1 MSNNRSA
8 TSKRAATQAP
18 SSPGFAEKPG
28 LAEKSGFAEKAR
40 RQSLSALTGRDRG
53 FWASRNYSFQA
64 ALAGAIHTLRTQP
77 NAWIEM
83 GAGVIIAIFGW
94 LFAISALEWGLLG
107 MTIFGILALE
117 AVNTAVEAVVDL
129 VSPEFHPLAKIAKDA
144 AAGAMIFGVLGSLC
158 IALGIFGPRIL
169 NWLQ

>member
-1 MSNNRSA
+1 M
-8 TSKRAATQAP
+8 KRMQ
-18 SSPGFAEKPG
+18 
-28 LAEKSGFAEKAR
+28 
-40 RQSLSALTGRDRG
+40 
-53 FWASRNYSFQA
+53 
-64 ALAGAIHTLRTQP
+64 
-77 NAWIEM
+77 
-83 GAGVIIAIFGW
+83 
-94 LFAISALEWGLLG
+94 
-107 MTIFGILALE
+107 IFGILALE